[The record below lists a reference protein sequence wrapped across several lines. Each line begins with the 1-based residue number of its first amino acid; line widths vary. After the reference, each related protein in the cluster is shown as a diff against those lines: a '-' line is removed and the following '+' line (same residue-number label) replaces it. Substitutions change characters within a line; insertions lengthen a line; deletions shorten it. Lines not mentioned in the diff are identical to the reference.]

1 MNVIN
6 SKVEKVREKLRS
18 FVQLLCFLPELWPLI
33 CPEKCIFYNF
43 VLTSARKLSLLEQFT
58 YFI

>member
-6 SKVEKVREKLRS
+6 SKVEKVDEKRRS
-18 FVQLLCFLPELWPLI
+18 FVQFLYFLPELWPLTRS
-33 CPEKCIFYNF
+33 EKCILYNF
-43 VLTSARKLSLLEQFT
+43 ALTSARKISLLEQFT